1 MSMEGETLS
10 SVLMRTERL
19 RVVNTLMKNR
29 EDDFTIRG
37 LSEESGT
44 DYKVTHG
51 LVHKLE
57 EFGIVDIDDRGN
69 SKFVGL
75 NRDSPYIDVL
85 DKLGN
90 IDSDP
95 LKKIAHEFAEE
106 ISSRHSK
113 IDSVFLYGSVL
124 KGLPSAESDID
135 ILVLVSGED
144 QELESIRRDIF
155 SLRDRYEREEKV
167 DLSVLIMQEKEFI
180 SSVKNES
187 PLETKI
193 KEEGRLLEG
202 EEPAW

>member
-1 MSMEGETLS
+1 MEGETLS

-57 EFGIVDIDDRGN
+57 EFGIVDIADRGN

-106 ISSRHSK
+106 VSSRHGK

-167 DLSVLIMQEKEFI
+167 DLSVLIMEEKEFI